1 MTTVQQELAKLEKKM
16 KESPSVE
23 DIKHMEQIK
32 AMATTPE
39 DEAAIEEFV
48 ARQLEDIEKD
58 VAEMEEMTYR
68 LQMGEVLEIVN
79 LSYIAK
85 KYFGR
90 TQSWLS
96 QRINGCTVNG
106 KKATFTENEIKTL
119 NLALDDIAQ
128 IIGSRPVRFC

>member
-1 MTTVQQELAKLEKKM
+1 MNIQEELKKLEAM
-16 KESPSVE
+16 MSDGLTAENMAQ
-23 DIKHMEQIK
+23 IEQIK

-39 DEAAIEEFV
+39 DEAAIEEFI
-48 ARQLEDIEKD
+48 ARQLEDIEED

-96 QRINGCTVNG
+96 QRKNGCIVNG
-106 KKATFTENEIKTL
+106 KKATFTESEIKTL
-119 NLALDDIAQ
+119 YSALSDIAN
-128 IIGSRPVRFC
+128 ILGSHSVRIC

>member
-1 MTTVQQELAKLEKKM
+1 MNIQEELKKLEAVM
-16 KESPSVE
+16 IGGLTAESMAQ
-23 DIKHMEQIK
+23 IEQIK

-39 DEAAIEEFV
+39 DEAIIEEFV
-48 ARQLEDIEKD
+48 ARQLENIEDD
-58 VAEMEEMTYR
+58 VAEMEKMTYR

-106 KKATFTENEIKTL
+106 KKATFTETEIETL
-119 NLALDDIAQ
+119 NHALDDIAK
-128 IIGSRPVRFC
+128 IIGSRSVRYC

>member
-1 MTTVQQELAKLEKKM
+1 MNIQEELKKIEAM
-16 KESPSVE
+16 MSDGLTAENMAQ
-23 DIKHMEQIK
+23 IEQIK

-39 DEAAIEEFV
+39 DEAAIEEFI
-48 ARQLEDIEKD
+48 ARQLEDIEED

-96 QRINGCTVNG
+96 QRINGCIVNG
-106 KKATFTENEIKTL
+106 KKATFTESEINTL
-119 NLALDDIAQ
+119 NSALSDIAN
-128 IIGSRPVRFC
+128 ILGSHSVRIC

>member
-1 MTTVQQELAKLEKKM
+1 MNIKEELNNLKALMSDGLTTECTAQ
-16 KESPSVE
+16 
-23 DIKHMEQIK
+23 IEQIK

-39 DEAAIEEFV
+39 DEAAIEEFISS
-48 ARQLEDIEKD
+48 QLGSIEED
-58 VAEMEEMTYR
+58 VTEMEEMTYR
-68 LQMGEVLEIVN
+68 LQLGEVLEIVN

-106 KKATFTENEIKTL
+106 KKAAFTESEISTL
-119 NLALDDIAQ
+119 NLALSDIAN
-128 IIGSRPVRFC
+128 ILGSHSVRPC

>member
-1 MTTVQQELAKLEKKM
+1 MNIQEELKKLEAM
-16 KESPSVE
+16 MTDGLTAENMAQ
-23 DIKHMEQIK
+23 IEQIK

-39 DEAAIEEFV
+39 DEAAIEEFI
-48 ARQLEDIEKD
+48 ARELEDIEED

-96 QRINGCTVNG
+96 QRINGCIVNG
-106 KKATFTENEIKTL
+106 KKATFTESEINTL
-119 NLALDDIAQ
+119 NSALSDIAN
-128 IIGSRPVRFC
+128 ILGSHSVRIC

>member
-1 MTTVQQELAKLEKKM
+1 MNIQEELKKLEAMMTDGLTAENMAK
-16 KESPSVE
+16 
-23 DIKHMEQIK
+23 IEQIK

-48 ARQLEDIEKD
+48 ARQLEDIEED

-96 QRINGCTVNG
+96 QRINGCIVNG
-106 KKATFTENEIKTL
+106 KKATFTESEINTL
-119 NLALDDIAQ
+119 NSALSDIAN
-128 IIGSRPVRFC
+128 ILGSHSVRIC

>member
-1 MTTVQQELAKLEKKM
+1 MNIQEELKKLEAIM
-16 KESPSVE
+16 T
-23 DIKHMEQIK
+23 DGLTTDNMAQIEQIK

-39 DEAAIEEFV
+39 DEAAIEEFI
-48 ARQLEDIEKD
+48 ARQLEDIEED

-96 QRINGCTVNG
+96 QRINGCIVNG
-106 KKATFTENEIKTL
+106 KKATFTESEINTL
-119 NLALDDIAQ
+119 NSALSDIAN
-128 IIGSRPVRFC
+128 ILGSHSVRIC

>member
-1 MTTVQQELAKLEKKM
+1 MNIQEELKKLEAM
-16 KESPSVE
+16 MTAGLTAENMAQ
-23 DIKHMEQIK
+23 IEQIK

-48 ARQLEDIEKD
+48 VRQLAGIEED
-58 VAEMEEMTYR
+58 VVEMEEMTYR

-106 KKATFTENEIKTL
+106 KKATFTESEIKTL
-119 NLALDDIAQ
+119 NLALNDIAQ
-128 IIGSRPVRFC
+128 IIGSHSVRFC

>member
-1 MTTVQQELAKLEKKM
+1 MNIQEELKKLEAIM
-16 KESPSVE
+16 TDGLTAENMAQ
-23 DIKHMEQIK
+23 IEQIK

-39 DEAAIEEFV
+39 DEAAIEEFI
-48 ARQLEDIEKD
+48 ARQLEDIEED

-79 LSYIAK
+79 LSYNSK

-96 QRINGCTVNG
+96 QRINGCIVNG
-106 KKATFTENEIKTL
+106 KKATFTESEINTL
-119 NLALDDIAQ
+119 NSALSDIAN
-128 IIGSRPVRFC
+128 ILGSHSVRIC

>member
-39 DEAAIEEFV
+39 DEAAIEEFI

-68 LQMGEVLEIVN
+68 LQMEEVLEIVN

-106 KKATFTENEIKTL
+106 KKATFTPNEIETL
-119 NLALDDIAQ
+119 NHALSDIAQ
-128 IIGSRPVRFC
+128 IIGSHSVRFC

>member
-1 MTTVQQELAKLEKKM
+1 MNIQEELKKLEAVM
-16 KESPSVE
+16 IGGLTAESMAQ
-23 DIKHMEQIK
+23 IEQIK

-39 DEAAIEEFV
+39 DEAIIEEFV
-48 ARQLEDIEKD
+48 ARQLENIEDD
-58 VAEMEEMTYR
+58 VVEMEEMTYR

-106 KKATFTENEIKTL
+106 KKATFTETEIETL
-119 NLALDDIAQ
+119 NHALDDIAK
-128 IIGSRPVRFC
+128 IIGSRSVRYC

>member
-1 MTTVQQELAKLEKKM
+1 MNIQEELKKLEAM
-16 KESPSVE
+16 MSDGLTAENMAQ
-23 DIKHMEQIK
+23 IEQIK

-39 DEAAIEEFV
+39 DEAVIEEFI
-48 ARQLEDIEKD
+48 ARQLEDIEED

-96 QRINGCTVNG
+96 QRINGCIVNG
-106 KKATFTENEIKTL
+106 KKATFTESEINTL
-119 NLALDDIAQ
+119 NSALSDIAN
-128 IIGSRPVRFC
+128 ILGSHSVRIC

>member
-1 MTTVQQELAKLEKKM
+1 MNIQEELKKLEAM
-16 KESPSVE
+16 MTDGLTAENMAQ
-23 DIKHMEQIK
+23 IEQIK
-32 AMATTPE
+32 AMATNPE
-39 DEAAIEEFV
+39 DEAAIEEFI
-48 ARQLEDIEKD
+48 ARQLEDIEED

-96 QRINGCTVNG
+96 QRINGCIVNG
-106 KKATFTENEIKTL
+106 KKATFTESEINTL
-119 NLALDDIAQ
+119 NSALSDIAN
-128 IIGSRPVRFC
+128 ILGSHSVRIC

>member
-1 MTTVQQELAKLEKKM
+1 MNIQEELKKIEAM
-16 KESPSVE
+16 MSDGLTAENMAQ
-23 DIKHMEQIK
+23 IEQFK
-32 AMATTPE
+32 SMATTPE
-39 DEAAIEEFV
+39 DEAAIEEFI
-48 ARQLEDIEKD
+48 ARQLEDIEED

-96 QRINGCTVNG
+96 QRINGCIVNG
-106 KKATFTENEIKTL
+106 KKATFTESEINTL
-119 NLALDDIAQ
+119 NSALSDIAN
-128 IIGSRPVRFC
+128 ILGSHSVRIC

>member
-1 MTTVQQELAKLEKKM
+1 MNIQEELKKLEAM
-16 KESPSVE
+16 MSDGLTAENMAQ
-23 DIKHMEQIK
+23 IEQIK

-39 DEAAIEEFV
+39 DEAAIEEFI
-48 ARQLEDIEKD
+48 ARQLEDIEED

-96 QRINGCTVNG
+96 QRINGCIVNG
-106 KKATFTENEIKTL
+106 KKATFTESEINTL
-119 NLALDDIAQ
+119 NSALSDIAN
-128 IIGSRPVRFC
+128 ILGSHSVRIC

>member
-1 MTTVQQELAKLEKKM
+1 MNIQEELKKLEAM
-16 KESPSVE
+16 MSDGLTDENMAQ
-23 DIKHMEQIK
+23 IEQIK

-48 ARQLEDIEKD
+48 ARQLEDIEED

-96 QRINGCTVNG
+96 QRINGCIVNG
-106 KKATFTENEIKTL
+106 KKATFTESEINTL
-119 NLALDDIAQ
+119 NSALSDIAN
-128 IIGSRPVRFC
+128 ILGSHSVRIC

>member
-1 MTTVQQELAKLEKKM
+1 MNIQEELKKLEVM
-16 KESPSVE
+16 MTDGLTAENMAQ
-23 DIKHMEQIK
+23 IEQIK

-48 ARQLEDIEKD
+48 ALQLGAIEED
-58 VAEMEEMTYR
+58 VVEMEEMTYR
-68 LQMGEVLEIVN
+68 LQMGEILEIVN

-106 KKATFTENEIKTL
+106 KKATFTESEVNTL
-119 NLALDDIAQ
+119 NLALSDIAN
-128 IIGSRPVRFC
+128 ILGSHPVRFY

>member
-1 MTTVQQELAKLEKKM
+1 MNIQEELKKLEAIM
-16 KESPSVE
+16 TDGLTAENMAQ
-23 DIKHMEQIK
+23 IEQIK

-39 DEAAIEEFV
+39 DEAAIEEFI
-48 ARQLEDIEKD
+48 ARQLEDIEED

-96 QRINGCTVNG
+96 QRINGCIVNG
-106 KKATFTENEIKTL
+106 KKATFTESEINTL
-119 NLALDDIAQ
+119 NSALSDIAN
-128 IIGSRPVRFC
+128 ILGSHSVRIC

>member
-16 KESPSVE
+16 KENPSVE
-23 DIKHMEQIK
+23 DIKQMERIK
-32 AMATTPE
+32 EMACTPE
-39 DEAAIEEFV
+39 DEAAIEDFV
-48 ARQLEDIEKD
+48 ARQLIDIEEDI
-58 VAEMEEMTYR
+58 VEMEETTYR

-96 QRINGCTVNG
+96 QRINGCIVNG
-106 KKATFTENEIKTL
+106 KKATFSESEIKTL
-119 NLALDDIAQ
+119 NLALNDIAH
-128 IIGSRPVRFC
+128 IISSHSIRFC

>member
-1 MTTVQQELAKLEKKM
+1 MNIQEELKKLEAIM
-16 KESPSVE
+16 TDGLTAENMAQ
-23 DIKHMEQIK
+23 IEQIK

-39 DEAAIEEFV
+39 DEAAIEEFI
-48 ARQLEDIEKD
+48 ARQLEDIEED

-68 LQMGEVLEIVN
+68 LQMGEVLEILN

-96 QRINGCTVNG
+96 QRINGCIVNG
-106 KKATFTENEIKTL
+106 KKATFTESEINTL
-119 NLALDDIAQ
+119 NSALSDIAN
-128 IIGSRPVRFC
+128 ILGSHSVRIC

>member
-1 MTTVQQELAKLEKKM
+1 MNIQEELKKLEAVM
-16 KESPSVE
+16 IGGLTAESMAQ
-23 DIKHMEQIK
+23 IEQIK
-32 AMATTPE
+32 SMATTPE
-39 DEAAIEEFV
+39 DEAIIEEFV
-48 ARQLEDIEKD
+48 ARQLENIEDD

-106 KKATFTENEIKTL
+106 KKATFTETEIETL
-119 NLALDDIAQ
+119 NHALDDIAK
-128 IIGSRPVRFC
+128 IIGSRSVRYC

>member
-1 MTTVQQELAKLEKKM
+1 MNIQEELKKLEAM
-16 KESPSVE
+16 MSDGLTAENMAQ
-23 DIKHMEQIK
+23 IEQIK

-39 DEAAIEEFV
+39 DEAAIEEFI
-48 ARQLEDIEKD
+48 ARQLEDIEED

-96 QRINGCTVNG
+96 QRINGCIVNG
-106 KKATFTENEIKTL
+106 KKATFTESEINTL
-119 NLALDDIAQ
+119 NSALSDIAN
-128 IIGSRPVRFC
+128 ILGAHSVRSC

>member
-1 MTTVQQELAKLEKKM
+1 MNIQEELKKLEAIM
-16 KESPSVE
+16 TDGLTAENMAQ
-23 DIKHMEQIK
+23 IEQIK

-39 DEAAIEEFV
+39 DEAAIEEFI
-48 ARQLEDIEKD
+48 ASQLEDIEED

-96 QRINGCTVNG
+96 QRINGCIVNG
-106 KKATFTENEIKTL
+106 KKATFTESEINTL
-119 NLALDDIAQ
+119 NSALSDIAN
-128 IIGSRPVRFC
+128 ILGSHSVRIC

>member
-1 MTTVQQELAKLEKKM
+1 MNIQEELKKLEAM
-16 KESPSVE
+16 MTDGLTAENMAQ
-23 DIKHMEQIK
+23 IEQIK

-48 ARQLEDIEKD
+48 ARQLEDIEED

-96 QRINGCTVNG
+96 QRINGCIVNG
-106 KKATFTENEIKTL
+106 KKATFTESEINTL
-119 NLALDDIAQ
+119 NSALSDIAN
-128 IIGSRPVRFC
+128 ILGSHSVRIC

>member
-1 MTTVQQELAKLEKKM
+1 MNIQEELKKLEAM
-16 KESPSVE
+16 MTDGLTAENMAR
-23 DIKHMEQIK
+23 IEQIK
-32 AMATTPE
+32 AMATTPK

-48 ARQLEDIEKD
+48 ARQLEEIEED

-68 LQMGEVLEIVN
+68 LQMEEVLEIVN

-106 KKATFTENEIKTL
+106 KKATFTPSEIETL
-119 NLALDDIAQ
+119 NHALSDIAQ
-128 IIGSRPVRFC
+128 IIGSHSVRFC

>member
-1 MTTVQQELAKLEKKM
+1 MNIQEELKKLEAM
-16 KESPSVE
+16 MSVGLTAE
-23 DIKHMEQIK
+23 NMAQIEQIK

-39 DEAAIEEFV
+39 DEAAIEEFI
-48 ARQLEDIEKD
+48 ARQLEDIEED

-96 QRINGCTVNG
+96 QRINGCIVNG
-106 KKATFTENEIKTL
+106 KKATFTESEINTL
-119 NLALDDIAQ
+119 NSALSDIAN
-128 IIGSRPVRFC
+128 ILGSHSVRIC

>member
-1 MTTVQQELAKLEKKM
+1 MTAVQQELAKLEKKM
-16 KESPSVE
+16 KKSPSVE

-32 AMATTPE
+32 AMATTHE

-48 ARQLEDIEKD
+48 ARQLEDIEED

-68 LQMGEVLEIVN
+68 LQMEEVLEIVN

-90 TQSWLS
+90 THSWLS

-106 KKATFTENEIKTL
+106 KKAAFTPNEIETL
-119 NLALDDIAQ
+119 NHALSDIAQ
-128 IIGSRPVRFC
+128 IIGSHPVRFC

>member
-1 MTTVQQELAKLEKKM
+1 MNIQEELKKLEAM
-16 KESPSVE
+16 MSDGLTAENMAQ
-23 DIKHMEQIK
+23 IEQIK

-39 DEAAIEEFV
+39 DEAASEEFI
-48 ARQLEDIEKD
+48 ARQLEDIEED

-96 QRINGCTVNG
+96 QRINGCIVNG
-106 KKATFTENEIKTL
+106 KKATFTESEINTL
-119 NLALDDIAQ
+119 NSALSDIAN
-128 IIGSRPVRFC
+128 ILGSHSVRIC

>member
-1 MTTVQQELAKLEKKM
+1 MNIQEELKKLEALM
-16 KESPSVE
+16 SDGLTAENMAQ
-23 DIKHMEQIK
+23 IEQIK

-39 DEAAIEEFV
+39 DEAAIEEFI
-48 ARQLEDIEKD
+48 ARQLEDIEED

-96 QRINGCTVNG
+96 QRINGCIVNG
-106 KKATFTENEIKTL
+106 KKATFTESEINTL
-119 NLALDDIAQ
+119 NSALSDIAN
-128 IIGSRPVRFC
+128 ILGSHSVRIC

>member
-1 MTTVQQELAKLEKKM
+1 MNIQEALKKLEAM
-16 KESPSVE
+16 MSDGLTAENMAQ
-23 DIKHMEQIK
+23 IEQIK

-39 DEAAIEEFV
+39 DEAAIEEFI
-48 ARQLEDIEKD
+48 ARQLEDIEED

-96 QRINGCTVNG
+96 QRINGCIVNG
-106 KKATFTENEIKTL
+106 KKATFTESEINTL
-119 NLALDDIAQ
+119 NSALSDIAN
-128 IIGSRPVRFC
+128 ILGSHSVRIC

>member
-1 MTTVQQELAKLEKKM
+1 MNIQEELKKIEAM
-16 KESPSVE
+16 MSDGLTAENMAQ
-23 DIKHMEQIK
+23 IEQIK
-32 AMATTPE
+32 SMATTPE
-39 DEAAIEEFV
+39 DEAAIEEFI
-48 ARQLEDIEKD
+48 ARQLEDIEED

-96 QRINGCTVNG
+96 QRINGCIVNG
-106 KKATFTENEIKTL
+106 KKATFTESEINTL
-119 NLALDDIAQ
+119 NSALSDIAN
-128 IIGSRPVRFC
+128 ILGSHSVRIC

>member
-1 MTTVQQELAKLEKKM
+1 MNIQEELKKLETM
-16 KESPSVE
+16 MAGGLTAENMAQ
-23 DIKHMEQIK
+23 IEQIK

-39 DEAAIEEFV
+39 DEAAIEEFI
-48 ARQLEDIEKD
+48 ARQLEDIEED

-96 QRINGCTVNG
+96 QRINGCIVNG
-106 KKATFTENEIKTL
+106 KKATFTESEINTL
-119 NLALDDIAQ
+119 NSALSDIAN
-128 IIGSRPVRFC
+128 ILGSHSVRIC

>member
-1 MTTVQQELAKLEKKM
+1 MNIQEELKKLEAM
-16 KESPSVE
+16 ITDGLTAENMAQ
-23 DIKHMEQIK
+23 IEQIK

-39 DEAAIEEFV
+39 DEAAIEEFI
-48 ARQLEDIEKD
+48 ARQLEDIEED

-96 QRINGCTVNG
+96 QRINGCIVNG
-106 KKATFTENEIKTL
+106 KKATFTESEINTL
-119 NLALDDIAQ
+119 NSALSDIAN
-128 IIGSRPVRFC
+128 ILGSHSVRIC

>member
-1 MTTVQQELAKLEKKM
+1 MTTVQQELTKLEKKM

-48 ARQLEDIEKD
+48 ARQLADIEED

-96 QRINGCTVNG
+96 QRINGCIVNG
-106 KKATFTENEIKTL
+106 KKATFTENEILTL
-119 NLALDDIAQ
+119 NHALDDIAQ
-128 IIGSRPVRFC
+128 IIGSRSVRVC

>member
-1 MTTVQQELAKLEKKM
+1 MNIQEELKKIEAM
-16 KESPSVE
+16 MSDGLTAENMAQ
-23 DIKHMEQIK
+23 IEQIK

-39 DEAAIEEFV
+39 DEAAIEEFI
-48 ARQLEDIEKD
+48 ARQLEDIEED

-96 QRINGCTVNG
+96 QRIIGCIVNG
-106 KKATFTENEIKTL
+106 KKATFTESEINTL
-119 NLALDDIAQ
+119 NSALSDIAN
-128 IIGSRPVRFC
+128 ILGSHSVRIC

>member
-68 LQMGEVLEIVN
+68 LQMEEVLEIVN

-106 KKATFTENEIKTL
+106 KKATFTPNEIETL
-119 NLALDDIAQ
+119 NHALSDIAQ
-128 IIGSRPVRFC
+128 IIGSHSVRFC